1 MKLYINYGFV
11 MKSLVPKILTL
22 YLQCI
27 LLIDQLFMLQIQLC
41 SDKIFQI
48 YIYLNYV
55 YTICMVFLQN
65 IYKKYDTN
73 TGFIYSTDL
82 SHATKILYANIST
95 PYSRWDI
102 SHSFK
107 IYLIL
112 NKQDEQTLF
121 SLRKFLLIYNSII
134 ERSTPNILTI
144 HYMYRH
150 NIKSKV
156 IILDKNA
163 KVNIIKL

>member
-1 MKLYINYGFV
+1 MKRSIKGPM
-11 MKSLVPKILTL
+11 MKSLGPKVLTL
-22 YLQCI
+22 YIQCI
-27 LLIDQLFMLQIQLC
+27 LLVDQLFMLQIQHC

-55 YTICMVFLQN
+55 CTICTVFLQN
-65 IYKKYDTN
+65 IYKKYDPN

-82 SHATKILYANIST
+82 SHAAKISYATIIT
-95 PYSRWDI
+95 PYNKYDI
-102 SHSFK
+102 SLSFK
-107 IYLIL
+107 TYLIL

-121 SLRKFLLIYNSII
+121 SLKKFLLIYNSII
-134 ERSTPNILTI
+134 TRDTPNILTI
-144 HYMYRH
+144 HYMYHH

-156 IILDKNA
+156 ILLDKNA